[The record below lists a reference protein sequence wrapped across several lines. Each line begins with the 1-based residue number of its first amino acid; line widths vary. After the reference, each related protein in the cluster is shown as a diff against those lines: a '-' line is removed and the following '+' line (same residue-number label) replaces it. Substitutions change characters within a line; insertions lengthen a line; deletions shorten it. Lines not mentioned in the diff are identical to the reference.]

1 MKECFIV
8 LNHRAITSALIVL
21 TSLSGQPIKADAIQ
35 QAQFDANEDVKRAKP
50 IDEEALVNHDEEY
63 VDAYLTEYENA
74 IQVRENDQNNALT
87 GVKERPEHDKI
98 QSSTEISAEQRRPL
112 EENKEDEQ
120 TYQPQQPSAVQA
132 KFINRIAPAAQQI
145 GWEHDLYPSII
156 IAQAALESDW
166 GCSTLGKAPNNN
178 LFGVKGYFAC
188 QTVAQPTTE
197 YDEEGHK
204 VQVVSNFRQYAS
216 EYEALRDYAQTLEAP
231 LYQGVHRQ
239 NTKNYREATQALR
252 GRYATDPEYDRKLN
266 QLIDTYQLTKYDDQV
281 STSNEKANLLPMTD
295 KKDESETIPIVDK
308 HSVQARKSDI
318 NIPQYVPLL
327 GGVGTAGMIEI
338 FRRLLKKKK
347 RVENNPLDKAVD

>member
-1 MKECFIV
+1 M
-8 LNHRAITSALIVL
+8 LNRRVITSALIVL

-50 IDEEALVNHDEEY
+50 IDEESLINHDEEY
-63 VDAYLTEYENA
+63 IDAYLTEYENA
-74 IQVRENDQNNALT
+74 AQ
-87 GVKERPEHDKI
+87 VKERAQNSTLAGAKEELDHETI
-98 QSSTEISAEQRRPL
+98 QSSTEASAEQRRLL
-112 EENKEDEQ
+112 EEDKQ
-120 TYQPQQPSAVQA
+120 VYQPQQPSAIQA

-145 GWEHDLYPSII
+145 GREYDLYPSII

-178 LFGVKGYFAC
+178 LFGVKGYFAR

-197 YDEEGHK
+197 YDDQGHK
-204 VQVVSNFRQYAS
+204 FQVVSNFRQYAS

-231 LYQGVHRQ
+231 LYQGVHHQ
-239 NTKNYREATQALR
+239 NTKDYRDATRALR

-266 QLIDTYQLTKYDDQV
+266 QLIDTYRLTKYDDQANI
-281 STSNEKANLLPMTD
+281 SDEKANPVPMTER
-295 KKDESETIPIVDK
+295 KVESEAMPIVDK
-308 HSVQARKSDI
+308 HPVQARKNDI

-327 GGVGTAGMIEI
+327 GGVGTAGMIEM

-347 RVENNPLDKAVD
+347 EHD

>member
-1 MKECFIV
+1 M
-8 LNHRAITSALIVL
+8 LNRRAITSALIVL
-21 TSLSGQPIKADAIQ
+21 TSLNGQPIKADTIQ

-50 IDEEALVNHDEEY
+50 IDEETLVNHDEEY
-63 VDAYLTEYENA
+63 IDAYLTEYENA
-74 IQVRENDQNNALT
+74 TQAKENEQNNALT
-87 GVKERPEHDKI
+87 RADEEPEHKI
-98 QSSTEISAEQRRPL
+98 VQSSTETSAEQRRLL
-112 EENKEDEQ
+112 EKDKKDEQ
-120 TYQPQQPSAVQA
+120 VYQPQQPSAGQA
-132 KFINRIAPAAQQI
+132 RFINRIAPAAQQI
-145 GWEHDLYPSII
+145 GQEYDLYPSII

-178 LFGVKGYFAC
+178 LFGVKGYFAR

-197 YDEEGHK
+197 YDEQGHK
-204 VQVVSNFRQYAS
+204 FQVVSNFRQYAS

-231 LYQGVHRQ
+231 FYQGVHRQ
-239 NTKNYREATQALR
+239 NTKNYREATRALC

-281 STSNEKANLLPMTD
+281 NTSNEKANPVPVTD
-295 KKDESETIPIVDK
+295 SKEESKVTPIVDK
-308 HSVQARKSDI
+308 HPVQARKNDI

-347 RVENNPLDKAVD
+347 EHD

>member
-8 LNHRAITSALIVL
+8 LNRRVITSALIVL

-50 IDEEALVNHDEEY
+50 IDEESLINHDEEY
-63 VDAYLTEYENA
+63 IDAYLTEYENA
-74 IQVRENDQNNALT
+74 AQ
-87 GVKERPEHDKI
+87 VKERAQNSTLAGAKEELDHETI
-98 QSSTEISAEQRRPL
+98 QSSTEASAEQRRLL
-112 EENKEDEQ
+112 EEDKQ
-120 TYQPQQPSAVQA
+120 VYQPQQPSAIQA

-145 GWEHDLYPSII
+145 GREYDLYPSII

-178 LFGVKGYFAC
+178 LFGVKGYFAR

-197 YDEEGHK
+197 YDDQGHK
-204 VQVVSNFRQYAS
+204 FQVVSNFRQYAS

-239 NTKNYREATQALR
+239 NTKDYRDATRALR

-266 QLIDTYQLTKYDDQV
+266 QLIDTYRLTKYDDQANI
-281 STSNEKANLLPMTD
+281 SDEKANPVPMTER
-295 KKDESETIPIVDK
+295 KVESEAMPIVDK
-308 HSVQARKSDI
+308 HPVQARKNDI

-327 GGVGTAGMIEI
+327 GGVGTAGMIEM

-347 RVENNPLDKAVD
+347 EHD

>member
-8 LNHRAITSALIVL
+8 LNRRAITSALIVL
-21 TSLSGQPIKADAIQ
+21 TSLNGQPIKADTIQ

-50 IDEEALVNHDEEY
+50 IDEETLVNHDEEY
-63 VDAYLTEYENA
+63 IDAYLTEYENA
-74 IQVRENDQNNALT
+74 TQAKENEQNNALT
-87 GVKERPEHDKI
+87 RADEEPEHKI
-98 QSSTEISAEQRRPL
+98 VQSSTETSAEQRRLL
-112 EENKEDEQ
+112 EKDKKDEQ
-120 TYQPQQPSAVQA
+120 VYQPQQPSAGQA
-132 KFINRIAPAAQQI
+132 RFINRIAPAAQQI
-145 GWEHDLYPSII
+145 GQEYDLYPSII

-178 LFGVKGYFAC
+178 LFGVKGYFAR

-197 YDEEGHK
+197 YDEQGHK
-204 VQVVSNFRQYAS
+204 FQVVSNFRQYAS

-239 NTKNYREATQALR
+239 NTKNYREATRALC

-281 STSNEKANLLPMTD
+281 NTSNEKANPVPVTD
-295 KKDESETIPIVDK
+295 SKEESKVTPIVDK
-308 HSVQARKSDI
+308 HPVQARKNDI

-347 RVENNPLDKAVD
+347 EHD

>member
-8 LNHRAITSALIVL
+8 LNRRAITSALIVL
-21 TSLSGQPIKADAIQ
+21 TSINGQPIKADAIQ

-50 IDEEALVNHDEEY
+50 IDEESLINHDEEY
-63 VDAYLTEYENA
+63 IDAYLTEYENA
-74 IQVRENDQNNALT
+74 AQ
-87 GVKERPEHDKI
+87 VKERAQNSTLAGAKEELDHETI
-98 QSSTEISAEQRRPL
+98 QSSTEASAEQRRLL
-112 EENKEDEQ
+112 EEDKQ
-120 TYQPQQPSAVQA
+120 VYQPQQPSAIQA

-145 GWEHDLYPSII
+145 GREYDLYPSII

-178 LFGVKGYFAC
+178 LFGVKGYFAR

-197 YDEEGHK
+197 YDDQGHK
-204 VQVVSNFRQYAS
+204 FQVVSNFRQYAS

-239 NTKNYREATQALR
+239 NTKDYRDATRALR

-266 QLIDTYQLTKYDDQV
+266 QLIDTYRLTKYDDQANI
-281 STSNEKANLLPMTD
+281 SDEKANPVPMTER
-295 KKDESETIPIVDK
+295 KVESEAMPIVDK
-308 HSVQARKSDI
+308 HPVQARKNDI

-327 GGVGTAGMIEI
+327 GGVGTAGMIEM

-347 RVENNPLDKAVD
+347 EHD

>member
-1 MKECFIV
+1 M
-8 LNHRAITSALIVL
+8 LNRRVITSALIVL

-50 IDEEALVNHDEEY
+50 IDEESLINHDEEY
-63 VDAYLTEYENA
+63 IDAYLTEYENA
-74 IQVRENDQNNALT
+74 AQ
-87 GVKERPEHDKI
+87 VKERAQNSTLAGAKEELDHETI
-98 QSSTEISAEQRRPL
+98 QSSTEASAEQRRLL
-112 EENKEDEQ
+112 EEDKQ
-120 TYQPQQPSAVQA
+120 VYQPQQPSAIQA

-145 GWEHDLYPSII
+145 GREYDLYPSII

-178 LFGVKGYFAC
+178 LFGVKGYFAR

-197 YDEEGHK
+197 YDEQGHK
-204 VQVVSNFRQYAS
+204 FQVVSNFRQYAS

-239 NTKNYREATQALR
+239 NTKNYREATRALR

-281 STSNEKANLLPMTD
+281 NTSNERANPIPMTD
-295 KKDESETIPIVDK
+295 RKEESEAMPIVDK
-308 HSVQARKSDI
+308 HPVQARKNDVS
-318 NIPQYVPLL
+318 IPQYVPLL
-327 GGVGTAGMIEI
+327 GGVGTAGMIEM
-338 FRRLLKKKK
+338 FRRLLKKRK
-347 RVENNPLDKAVD
+347 EHD

>member
-1 MKECFIV
+1 M
-8 LNHRAITSALIVL
+8 LNRRVITSALIVL

-50 IDEEALVNHDEEY
+50 IDEESLINHDEEY
-63 VDAYLTEYENA
+63 SDAYLTEYENA
-74 IQVRENDQNNALT
+74 AQ
-87 GVKERPEHDKI
+87 VKERAQNSTLAGAKEELDHETI
-98 QSSTEISAEQRRPL
+98 QSSTEASAEQRRLL
-112 EENKEDEQ
+112 EEDEQ
-120 TYQPQQPSAVQA
+120 VYQPQQPSAVQA

-145 GWEHDLYPSII
+145 GREYDLYPSII

-178 LFGVKGYFAC
+178 LFGVKGYFAR

-197 YDEEGHK
+197 YDDQGHK
-204 VQVVSNFRQYAS
+204 FQVVSNFRQYAS

-239 NTKNYREATQALR
+239 NTKDYRDATRALR

-266 QLIDTYQLTKYDDQV
+266 QLIDTYRLTKYDDQANI
-281 STSNEKANLLPMTD
+281 SDEKANPVPMTER
-295 KKDESETIPIVDK
+295 KVESEAMPIVDK
-308 HSVQARKSDI
+308 HPVQARKNDI

-327 GGVGTAGMIEI
+327 GGVGTAGMIEM

-347 RVENNPLDKAVD
+347 EHD

>member
-1 MKECFIV
+1 M
-8 LNHRAITSALIVL
+8 LNRRVITSALIVL

-50 IDEEALVNHDEEY
+50 IDEESLINHDEEY
-63 VDAYLTEYENA
+63 IDAYLTEYENA
-74 IQVRENDQNNALT
+74 AQ
-87 GVKERPEHDKI
+87 VKERAQNSTFAGAKEELDHETI
-98 QSSTEISAEQRRPL
+98 QSSTEASAEQRRLL
-112 EENKEDEQ
+112 EEDKQ
-120 TYQPQQPSAVQA
+120 VYQPQQPSAIQA

-145 GWEHDLYPSII
+145 GREYDLYPSII

-178 LFGVKGYFAC
+178 LFGVKGYFAR

-197 YDEEGHK
+197 YDDQGHK
-204 VQVVSNFRQYAS
+204 FQVVSNFRQYAS

-239 NTKNYREATQALR
+239 NTKDYRDATRALR

-266 QLIDTYQLTKYDDQV
+266 QLIDTYRLTKYDDQANI
-281 STSNEKANLLPMTD
+281 SDEKANPVPMTER
-295 KKDESETIPIVDK
+295 KVESEAMPIVDK
-308 HSVQARKSDI
+308 HPVQARKNDI

-327 GGVGTAGMIEI
+327 GGVGTAGMIEM

-347 RVENNPLDKAVD
+347 EHD

>member
-8 LNHRAITSALIVL
+8 LNRRVITSALIVL

-50 IDEEALVNHDEEY
+50 IDEESLINHDEEY
-63 VDAYLTEYENA
+63 IDAYLTEYENA
-74 IQVRENDQNNALT
+74 AQ
-87 GVKERPEHDKI
+87 VKERAQNSTLAGAKEELDHETI
-98 QSSTEISAEQRRPL
+98 QSSTEASAEQRRLL
-112 EENKEDEQ
+112 EEDKQ
-120 TYQPQQPSAVQA
+120 VYQPQQPSAIQA
-132 KFINRIAPAAQQI
+132 KSINRIAPAAQQI
-145 GWEHDLYPSII
+145 GREYDLYPSII

-178 LFGVKGYFAC
+178 LFGVKGYFAR

-197 YDEEGHK
+197 YDDQGHK
-204 VQVVSNFRQYAS
+204 FQVVSNFRQYAS

-231 LYQGVHRQ
+231 LYQGGHRQ
-239 NTKNYREATQALR
+239 NTKDYRDATRALR

-266 QLIDTYQLTKYDDQV
+266 QLIGTYRLTKYDDQANI
-281 STSNEKANLLPMTD
+281 SDEKANPVPMTER
-295 KKDESETIPIVDK
+295 KVESEAMPIVDK
-308 HSVQARKSDI
+308 HPVQARKNDI

-327 GGVGTAGMIEI
+327 GGVGTAGMIEM

-347 RVENNPLDKAVD
+347 EHD

>member
-1 MKECFIV
+1 M
-8 LNHRAITSALIVL
+8 LNRRVITSTLIVL

-50 IDEEALVNHDEEY
+50 IDEESLINHDEEY
-63 VDAYLTEYENA
+63 IDAYLMEYENA
-74 IQVRENDQNNALT
+74 AQA
-87 GVKERPEHDKI
+87 KERAQNSTLAGAKEELDHETI
-98 QSSTEISAEQRRPL
+98 QSSTEASAEQRRLL
-112 EENKEDEQ
+112 EEDKQ
-120 TYQPQQPSAVQA
+120 VYQPQQPSAIQA

-145 GWEHDLYPSII
+145 GREYDLYPSII

-178 LFGVKGYFAC
+178 LFGVKGYFAR

-197 YDEEGHK
+197 YDDQGHK
-204 VQVVSNFRQYAS
+204 FQVVSNFRQYAS

-239 NTKNYREATQALR
+239 NTKNYREATRALR

-281 STSNEKANLLPMTD
+281 NTNNERANPIPMTD
-295 KKDESETIPIVDK
+295 RKEESEAMPIVDK
-308 HSVQARKSDI
+308 HPVQARKNDVS
-318 NIPQYVPLL
+318 IPSYVPLL
-327 GGVGTAGMIEI
+327 GGVGTAGMIEM
-338 FRRLLKKKK
+338 FRRLLKEKE
-347 RVENNPLDKAVD
+347 RA

>member
-1 MKECFIV
+1 M
-8 LNHRAITSALIVL
+8 LNRRVITSALIVL

-35 QAQFDANEDVKRAKP
+35 QAQFDENEDVKRAKP
-50 IDEEALVNHDEEY
+50 IDEESLINHDEEY
-63 VDAYLTEYENA
+63 IDAYLTEYENA
-74 IQVRENDQNNALT
+74 AQ
-87 GVKERPEHDKI
+87 VKERAQNSTLAGAKEELDHETI
-98 QSSTEISAEQRRPL
+98 QSSTEASAEQRRLL
-112 EENKEDEQ
+112 EEDKQ
-120 TYQPQQPSAVQA
+120 VYQPQQPSAIQA

-145 GWEHDLYPSII
+145 GREYDLYPSII

-178 LFGVKGYFAC
+178 LFGVKGYFAR

-197 YDEEGHK
+197 YDDQGHK
-204 VQVVSNFRQYAS
+204 FQVVSNFRQYAS

-239 NTKNYREATQALR
+239 NTKDYRDATRALR

-266 QLIDTYQLTKYDDQV
+266 QLIDTYRLTKYDDQANI
-281 STSNEKANLLPMTD
+281 SDEKANPVPMTER
-295 KKDESETIPIVDK
+295 KVESEAMPIVDK
-308 HSVQARKSDI
+308 HPVQARKNDI

-327 GGVGTAGMIEI
+327 GGVGTAGMIEM

-347 RVENNPLDKAVD
+347 EHD

>member
-8 LNHRAITSALIVL
+8 LNRRVITSALIVL

-50 IDEEALVNHDEEY
+50 IDEESLINHDEEY
-63 VDAYLTEYENA
+63 IDAYLTEYENA
-74 IQVRENDQNNALT
+74 AQ
-87 GVKERPEHDKI
+87 VKERAQNSTLAGAKEELDHETI
-98 QSSTEISAEQRRPL
+98 QSSTGNSAEQRQLL
-112 EENKEDEQ
+112 EGKEDEQ
-120 TYQPQQPSAVQA
+120 VYQPQQPSAIQA

-145 GWEHDLYPSII
+145 GREYDLYPSII

-178 LFGVKGYFAC
+178 LFGVKGYFAR

-197 YDEEGHK
+197 YDDQGHK
-204 VQVVSNFRQYAS
+204 FQVVSNFRQYAS

-239 NTKNYREATQALR
+239 NTKDYRDATRALR

-266 QLIDTYQLTKYDDQV
+266 QLIDTYRLTKYDDQANI
-281 STSNEKANLLPMTD
+281 SDEKANPVPMTER
-295 KKDESETIPIVDK
+295 KVESEAMPIVDK
-308 HSVQARKSDI
+308 HPVQARKNDI

-327 GGVGTAGMIEI
+327 GGVGTAGMIEM

-347 RVENNPLDKAVD
+347 EHD

>member
-8 LNHRAITSALIVL
+8 LNRRVITSALIVL

-50 IDEEALVNHDEEY
+50 IDEESLINHDEEY
-63 VDAYLTEYENA
+63 IDAYLTEYENA
-74 IQVRENDQNNALT
+74 AQ
-87 GVKERPEHDKI
+87 VKERAQNSTLAGAKEELDHETI
-98 QSSTEISAEQRRPL
+98 QSSTEASAEQRRLL
-112 EENKEDEQ
+112 EEDKQ
-120 TYQPQQPSAVQA
+120 VYQPQQPSAIQA

-145 GWEHDLYPSII
+145 GREYDLYPSII

-178 LFGVKGYFAC
+178 LFGVKGYFAR

-197 YDEEGHK
+197 YDDQGHK
-204 VQVVSNFRQYAS
+204 FQVVSNFRLYAS

-239 NTKNYREATQALR
+239 NTKDYRDATRALR

-266 QLIDTYQLTKYDDQV
+266 QLIDTYRLTKYDDQANI
-281 STSNEKANLLPMTD
+281 SDEKANPVPMTER
-295 KKDESETIPIVDK
+295 KVESEAMPIVDK
-308 HSVQARKSDI
+308 HPVQARKNDI

-327 GGVGTAGMIEI
+327 GGVGTAGMIEM

-347 RVENNPLDKAVD
+347 EHD

>member
-1 MKECFIV
+1 M
-8 LNHRAITSALIVL
+8 LNRRVITSTLIVL

-50 IDEEALVNHDEEY
+50 IDEEFLINHDEEY
-63 VDAYLTEYENA
+63 IDAYLTEYENA
-74 IQVRENDQNNALT
+74 AQA
-87 GVKERPEHDKI
+87 KERAQNSTLAGAKEELDHETI
-98 QSSTEISAEQRRPL
+98 QSSTEASAERRQLL
-112 EENKEDEQ
+112 EEDKQ
-120 TYQPQQPSAVQA
+120 VYQPQQPSAIQA

-145 GWEHDLYPSII
+145 GREYDLYPSII

-178 LFGVKGYFAC
+178 LFGVKGYFAR

-197 YDEEGHK
+197 YDEQGHEF
-204 VQVVSNFRQYAS
+204 QVVSNFRQYAS

-239 NTKNYREATQALR
+239 DTKNYREATRALR

-266 QLIDTYQLTKYDDQV
+266 QLIDTYRLTKYDDQANI
-281 STSNEKANLLPMTD
+281 SDEKANPVPMMERE
-295 KKDESETIPIVDK
+295 KESKAMPIVDK
-308 HSVQARKSDI
+308 HPVQARKNDVS
-318 NIPQYVPLL
+318 IPQYVPLL
-327 GGVGTAGMIEI
+327 GGVGTAGMIEM

-347 RVENNPLDKAVD
+347 EHD

>member
-8 LNHRAITSALIVL
+8 LNRRVITSALIVL

-50 IDEEALVNHDEEY
+50 IDEESLINHDEEY
-63 VDAYLTEYENA
+63 IDAYLTEYENA
-74 IQVRENDQNNALT
+74 AQ
-87 GVKERPEHDKI
+87 VKERAQNSTLAGAKEELDHETI
-98 QSSTEISAEQRRPL
+98 QSSTEASAEQRQLL
-112 EENKEDEQ
+112 EGKEDEQ
-120 TYQPQQPSAVQA
+120 VYRPQQPSAVQA
-132 KFINRIAPAAQQI
+132 RFINRIAPAAQQI
-145 GWEHDLYPSII
+145 GREYDLYPSII

-178 LFGVKGYFAC
+178 LFGVKGYFAR

-197 YDEEGHK
+197 YDDQGHK
-204 VQVVSNFRQYAS
+204 FQVVSNFRQYAS

-239 NTKNYREATQALR
+239 NTKDYRDATRALC

-266 QLIDTYQLTKYDDQV
+266 QLIDTYRLTKYDDQANI
-281 STSNEKANLLPMTD
+281 SDEKANPVPMTER
-295 KKDESETIPIVDK
+295 KVESEAMPIVDK
-308 HSVQARKSDI
+308 HPVQARKNDI

-327 GGVGTAGMIEI
+327 GGVGTAGMIEM

-347 RVENNPLDKAVD
+347 EHD

>member
-8 LNHRAITSALIVL
+8 LNRRVITSALIVL

-50 IDEEALVNHDEEY
+50 IDEESLINHDEEY
-63 VDAYLTEYENA
+63 IDAYLTEYENA
-74 IQVRENDQNNALT
+74 AQ
-87 GVKERPEHDKI
+87 VKERAQNSTLAGAKEELDHETI
-98 QSSTEISAEQRRPL
+98 QSSTEASAEQRRLL
-112 EENKEDEQ
+112 EEDKQ
-120 TYQPQQPSAVQA
+120 VYQPQQPSAIQA

-145 GWEHDLYPSII
+145 GREYDLYPSII

-178 LFGVKGYFAC
+178 LFGVKGYFAR

-197 YDEEGHK
+197 YDDQGHK
-204 VQVVSNFRQYAS
+204 FQVVSNFRQYAS

-239 NTKNYREATQALR
+239 NTKDYRDATRALC

-266 QLIDTYQLTKYDDQV
+266 QLIDTYRLTKYDDQANI
-281 STSNEKANLLPMTD
+281 SDEKANPVPMMKR
-295 KKDESETIPIVDK
+295 KKESKAMPIVDK
-308 HSVQARKSDI
+308 HPVQARKNDVS
-318 NIPQYVPLL
+318 IPQYVPLL
-327 GGVGTAGMIEI
+327 GGVGTAGMIEM

-347 RVENNPLDKAVD
+347 EHG

>member
-8 LNHRAITSALIVL
+8 LNRRVITSALIVL

-50 IDEEALVNHDEEY
+50 IDEESLINHDEEY
-63 VDAYLTEYENA
+63 IDAYLTEYENA
-74 IQVRENDQNNALT
+74 AQ
-87 GVKERPEHDKI
+87 VKERAQNSTLAGAKEELDHETI
-98 QSSTEISAEQRRPL
+98 QSSTEASAEQRRLL
-112 EENKEDEQ
+112 EEDKQ
-120 TYQPQQPSAVQA
+120 VYQPQQPSAIQA

-145 GWEHDLYPSII
+145 GREYDLYPSII

-178 LFGVKGYFAC
+178 LFGVKGYFAR

-197 YDEEGHK
+197 YDEQGHK
-204 VQVVSNFRQYAS
+204 FQVVSNFRQYAS

-239 NTKNYREATQALR
+239 NTKNYREATRALR

-281 STSNEKANLLPMTD
+281 NTSNERANPIPMTD
-295 KKDESETIPIVDK
+295 RKEESEAMPIVDK
-308 HSVQARKSDI
+308 HPVQARKNDVS
-318 NIPQYVPLL
+318 IPQYVPLL
-327 GGVGTAGMIEI
+327 GGVGTAGMIEM
-338 FRRLLKKKK
+338 FRRLLKKRK
-347 RVENNPLDKAVD
+347 EHD

>member
-1 MKECFIV
+1 M
-8 LNHRAITSALIVL
+8 LNRRVIISALIVL

-63 VDAYLTEYENA
+63 IDAYLTEYENA
-74 IQVRENDQNNALT
+74 AQ
-87 GVKERPEHDKI
+87 VKERAQNSTLAGAKEELDHETI
-98 QSSTEISAEQRRPL
+98 QSSTEASAEQRRLL
-112 EENKEDEQ
+112 EEDKQ
-120 TYQPQQPSAVQA
+120 VYQPQQPSAIQA

-145 GWEHDLYPSII
+145 GREYDLYPSII

-178 LFGVKGYFAC
+178 LFGVKGYFAR

-197 YDEEGHK
+197 YDDQGHK
-204 VQVVSNFRQYAS
+204 FQVVSNFRQYAS

-239 NTKNYREATQALR
+239 NTKDYRDATRTLR

-266 QLIDTYQLTKYDDQV
+266 QLIDTYRLTKYDDQANI
-281 STSNEKANLLPMTD
+281 SDEKANPVPMTER
-295 KKDESETIPIVDK
+295 KVESEAMPIVDK
-308 HSVQARKSDI
+308 HPVQARKNDI
-318 NIPQYVPLL
+318 NIPPYVPLL
-327 GGVGTAGMIEI
+327 GGVGTAGMIEM

-347 RVENNPLDKAVD
+347 EHD